1 MQPFFHWLAGNP
13 YILLFAVVLAAVLL
27 GRAKVAGYALGAV
40 ASAVVVGA
48 AVSAAGTAFGVRL
61 GVDAGAR
68 SLFYLLFMYALGLRI
83 GPSLAHALRGDGP
96 KLVALALVCSALGI
110 AAALL
115 LANLWD
121 LPIGALGGL
130 VAGSLTAAAA
140 IVSAEEALHQGLVAL
155 PRGMSAADVSAMIA
169 VSYAL
174 TVLWGTVG
182 LLVVCRYLPRWWGI
196 DVREAA
202 KRCEDQLGVANVDD
216 AGLTGLRPLTVRALR
231 LVNGGL
237 AGLTARQFAQRHPHL
252 KLLDV
257 LRIAPARLATA
268 DSETEA
274 ALGSAPMALAAA
286 GVQSMTLL
294 RDAAPSGPARLE
306 RTLLPETQYVKLGAA
321 DDVVFRQGDVVI
333 VGGRLED
340 MAATVALI
348 GPEVAD
354 PTAVNISL
362 DYAQIVITQPAVIGR
377 GLDELRA
384 ADYAGQVAIHH
395 IERGGAPLPLGAHLK
410 LQRLDVLFVAGVKS
424 AVEKIA
430 AQAGEVARS
439 NPAAELATLAI
450 GLILGLA
457 LGAVTLPFGASQVGL
472 GNGPG
477 LLVAGMIVAAL
488 SPHAGFLGA
497 TPDAARNLLEE
508 LGLVAF
514 IAIVGIEAGAYLAT
528 RLPGDLAVK
537 ILVTGFVV
545 STIPPIAAWAIGHHL
560 MKLNPAVLMGAIA
573 GARSHGAPARN
584 AACELGSSVPWIGF
598 PVAHAISTLAVTV
611 MGYVAMA
618 ASR

>member
-1 MQPFFHWLAGNP
+1 MQPFFHWLAGNS
-13 YILLFAVVLAAVLL
+13 YLLLSAVVLAAVLL
-27 GRAKVAGYALGAV
+27 GRVRFAGYALGAV
-40 ASAVVVGA
+40 ACAVVVGA
-48 AVSAAGTAFGVRL
+48 AVSAGGTAFGVRL
-61 GVDAGAR
+61 GIDAGTR
-68 SLFYLLFMYALGLRI
+68 SLFYLVFMYGLGLRI
-83 GPSLAHALRGDGP
+83 GPSLAHALRGEGP
-96 KLVALALVCSALGI
+96 KVAALALVCSALGL

-130 VAGSLTAAAA
+130 VAGSLTTSAA
-140 IVSAEEALHQGLVAL
+140 IVSAEEALRQGLVAL
-155 PRGMSAADVSAMIA
+155 PRGVSAADVNGMIA

-182 LLVVCRYLPRWWGI
+182 ILVVCRYLPRWWGI

-216 AGLTGLRPLTVRALR
+216 AGLTGLRPLAVQAHR

-257 LRIAPARLATA
+257 LRIAPVRLAAT
-268 DSETEA
+268 DSQAEEA
-274 ALGSAPMALAAA
+274 FGSAPMALAAA
-286 GVQSMTLL
+286 GIQSMTLL

-306 RTLLPETQYVKLGAA
+306 RNLLPETQYVKLGAA
-321 DDVVFRQGDVVI
+321 DDVVLRQGDVVI
-333 VGGRLED
+333 VGGRRED
-340 MAATVALI
+340 MASAAALI
-348 GPEVAD
+348 GPEVPD

-377 GLDELRA
+377 ELDELRA

-395 IERGGAPLPLGAHLK
+395 IERGGAPLPLGAHVK
-410 LQRLDVLFVAGVKS
+410 LQRLDVIFVAGVKS

-430 AQAGEVARS
+430 AQAGEVARP
-439 NPAAELATLAI
+439 NPAVELATLAT
-450 GLILGLA
+450 GFILGLA
-457 LGAVTLPFGASQVGL
+457 FGAITFPFGGSYVGP

-477 LLVAGMIVAAL
+477 LLAAGMIVAAL

-497 TPDAARNLLEE
+497 TPDGARQLLEE

-514 IAIVGIEAGAYLAT
+514 IAIVGIEAGTYLAT
-528 RLPGDLAVK
+528 RLPADLAVK
-537 ILVTGFVV
+537 ILVVGFVV
-545 STIPPIAAWAIGHHL
+545 STIPPIATWAIGHHL

-573 GARSHGAPARN
+573 GARSHGAPARD
-584 AACELGSSVPWIGF
+584 AARELGSSVPWIGF
-598 PVAHAISTLAVTV
+598 PVAYAVSTLAVTAL
-611 MGYVAMA
+611 GYVAMA